1 MQTSG
6 QLACSILL
14 LAALLPA
21 AAQAAPL
28 RKLGSDKE
36 STLYLE
42 RGSIQRGKDGRKAW
56 LLQSYRQAQTA
67 PDGKIYRSLKQQH
80 LYSCEDRSI
89 TLVSQLYYA
98 EPMARGEALA
108 TYKYES
114 YDAEPVE
121 KGSRYERALKAV
133 CARKR

>member
-1 MQTSG
+1 MKTCG
-6 QLACSILL
+6 RLALSLLL
-14 LAALLPA
+14 LAVALPA
-21 AAQAAPL
+21 AAKPAPL
-28 RKLGSDKE
+28 RKIGSDKD

-56 LLQSYRQAQTA
+56 LLQSFRQTQTA
-67 PDGKIYRSLKQQH
+67 PDGKSYRSVKQQH
-80 LYSCEDRSI
+80 LYACEERSI

-98 EPMARGEALA
+98 EPMARGEPLA

-114 YDAEPVE
+114 FDAERVE

-133 CARKR
+133 CARRR